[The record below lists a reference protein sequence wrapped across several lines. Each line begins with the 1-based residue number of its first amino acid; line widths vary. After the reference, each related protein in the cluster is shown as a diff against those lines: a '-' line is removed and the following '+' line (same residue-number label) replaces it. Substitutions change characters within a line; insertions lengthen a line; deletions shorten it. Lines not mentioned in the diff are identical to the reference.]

1 MEEQRTEDKKTE
13 EEKIQSKP
21 NQNNQQKENNRE
33 WLEDRKAKSKNPNKI
48 KDTREKRKALVE
60 RTAN

>member
-1 MEEQRTEDKKTE
+1 MEKQKTEDKKTE
-13 EEKIQSKP
+13 EKTESKV
-21 NQNNQQKENNRE
+21 NQNNQPKENNRE